1 MKFNSQSILL
11 DPMLNDEIC
20 KKINYK
26 NDPNQPIKQY
36 YQVIKSR

>member
-11 DPMLNDEIC
+11 DPMLNVDTC

-26 NDPNQPIKQY
+26 NDTKNYSSQPVK
-36 YQVIKSR
+36 